1 MRSIPVSIY
10 HRLSKSVLA
19 FAALAAFLHGETRGQ
34 VLRYAINPGGQYTY
48 LPSPEG
54 PGIPGGMP
62 SAYELDFGVTGLFSV
77 EYGDATAR
85 LVDVDLMLVGN
96 EPVQAN
102 PPGLALVTGERVSTW
117 LESRRFVQLPVGAPF
132 VYADDVFPTFTLT
145 DFLNGTVS
153 LGGGYDST
161 PADGIGVDFQLNATL
176 IPEPASWLLAGLALA
191 IGLAMYRRRWTWRP
205 PQNALRQTDLG
216 NGGL

>member
-1 MRSIPVSIY
+1 MNLF
-10 HRLSKSVLA
+10 HRLWKPALVFAA
-19 FAALAAFLHGETRGQ
+19 FAAFFQSELRAQE
-34 VLRYAINPGGQYTY
+34 LRYAINPGGQYTY

-85 LVDVDLMLVGN
+85 LVDVDLMLIGN

-102 PPGLALVTGERVSTW
+102 PPGLALVTGERVATW
-117 LESRRFVQLPVGAPF
+117 LEDRRFIRLPLGAPF
-132 VYADDVFPTFTLT
+132 DVYADETFPNLRLT
-145 DFLNGTVS
+145 DLLNGTVS
-153 LGGGYDST
+153 LQGGFDST

-176 IPEPASWLLAGLALA
+176 IPEPASLLLAGAAAA
-191 IGLAMYRRRWTWRP
+191 IGLVWQSRRAQRSKNRIRTS
-205 PQNALRQTDLG
+205 
-216 NGGL
+216 